1 MITLPEL
8 KTRRL
13 ILRPVQLSD
22 ASAIEELAGKDF
34 NVARWLTSFS
44 WPYEDGSAEEFL
56 GSVIGTDPQE
66 TEAIF
71 AITLGGVF
79 IGIVAVE
86 APGDLT
92 ELPDDPTLGYWIGR
106 AFQGHGYASEAV
118 EAVLAWA
125 FEVYGANALAARAYE
140 ENTRSRALLRKAGFK
155 PYALTE
161 RHAKALD
168 RKVSNVVVR
177 LERNEFEARR
187 QVA

>member
-13 ILRPVQLSD
+13 VLRPVQMAD
-22 ASAIEELAGKDF
+22 ATAIEELAGKDF

-56 GSVIGTDPQE
+56 GSVIGTDPLE

-86 APGDLT
+86 APGDLA
-92 ELPDDPTLGYWIGR
+92 ELPDDPTVGYWIGR
-106 AFQGHGYASEAV
+106 AFQGHGYATEAL

-125 FEVYGANALAARAYE
+125 FEIYKADAVAARAYE

-177 LERNEFEARR
+177 LERNEFEAGR